1 MNRILWVLPGI
12 QKMKGLGSGYQ
23 SLNLTKDLKSF
34 SPFSTSFALLVKFE
48 YLQLTAQALD

>member
-1 MNRILWVLPGI
+1 MNRILWVLRGI